1 MKLISF
7 KLKFTKKEKKESFQK
22 RFVWWH
28 QAECFLGTVSVNRLN
43 SPILI

>member
-22 RFVWWH
+22 RFVWWDRGLLFS
-28 QAECFLGTVSVNRLN
+28 AFS
-43 SPILI
+43 S